1 MEKELQSI
9 FENVDKD
16 ILNEDTLKAITD
28 LVEETVNKKVNERV
42 TLEVES
48 ALQSMDEDHS
58 ARFQQAIEAI
68 DNDHTEKV
76 KKVVE
81 HINKDH
87 IAKLMQIKEK
97 YESLLQK
104 TAVEHRDTL
113 VESVSNYLDRY
124 IEKSI
129 PKEQIV
135 EAAKNRYIENVLNEA
150 RQVLSVDSKVI
161 NENVKSAIRDGKE
174 KLDRLTHENAQL
186 KKKMVVTESQRILA
200 EKTANLPME
209 QARFVRTRLQ
219 NKSPEFIKE
228 NFQYVL
234 DMFVRSD
241 KQERRSALNENKT
254 TNVDRKRVA
263 DEIIK
268 ENVKNELSM
277 GSESDNPLESIYM
290 EGLNFRK

>member
-87 IAKLMQIKEK
+87 IAKLMQIK
-97 YESLLQK
+97 LFPDMPF
-104 TAVEHRDTL
+104 AIAG
-113 VESVSNYLDRY
+113 N
-124 IEKSI
+124 
-129 PKEQIV
+129 
-135 EAAKNRYIENVLNEA
+135 N
-150 RQVLSVDSKVI
+150 LSATI
-161 NENVKSAIRDGKE
+161 
-174 KLDRLTHENAQL
+174 
-186 KKKMVVTESQRILA
+186 
-200 EKTANLPME
+200 
-209 QARFVRTRLQ
+209 
-219 NKSPEFIKE
+219 
-228 NFQYVL
+228 FQ
-234 DMFVRSD
+234 
-241 KQERRSALNENKT
+241 T
-254 TNVDRKRVA
+254 
-263 DEIIK
+263 
-268 ENVKNELSM
+268 
-277 GSESDNPLESIYM
+277 SEP
-290 EGLNFRK
+290 